1 MSADSKDRPTDM
13 SRRGFLTAGSVA
25 AAATLLAAC
34 GGGSSGSSGSGKSGS
49 AASPL
54 PSSSLSNELK
64 KPATIT
70 FWSWVPNI
78 AQEVAMFEKAYPNI
92 KVNLVN
98 AGQGLAEYTKL
109 RTALKAGKG
118 APDVVQIEYSY
129 LPTFTITNDLVDLA
143 PYGAN
148 DIKNDFVDWT
158 WKQVSVGDAVYA
170 IPQDTGPLGMLYRKD
185 IFDKYGLTVP
195 TTWEQFAEQGKK
207 LHAANPQISM
217 LDFANNDAGQT
228 FGYAWQA
235 GARPFKVNGSKITIA
250 VNSPE
255 MKKMAD
261 YFTPLVQSGVV
272 SSDAD
277 FNNDWYAGLTK
288 GSYATWVTAAWA
300 PIFLTSAAAKS
311 SGKWRA
317 AKMPQWNAGDDV
329 SGNWGGSTSA
339 VTKQSA
345 NPVAAAAFAM
355 WLNHNPE
362 SSMRMALKQ
371 SLFPPLKA
379 TLNSPSFSGA
389 ASAFFGGQKVNE
401 LFAQISST
409 VATDFQWS
417 PFNDYVT
424 STNNQILGG
433 ALNKKT
439 SLSAAL
445 DTWQTTLVSYAKKQ
459 GFTVT
464 G

>member
-1 MSADSKDRPTDM
+1 MSADPKDRSHDV
-13 SRRGFLTAGSVA
+13 SRRSFLAAGSLS

-34 GGGSSGSSGSGKSGS
+34 SGSGGSSANSNTAPKSVPS
-49 AASPL
+49 ASMKKA
-54 PSSSLSNELK
+54 LS

-70 FWSWVPNI
+70 FWTWVPDI

-92 KVNLVN
+92 KVKLVN

-109 RTALKAGKG
+109 RTALKAGTG

-129 LPTFTITNDLVDLA
+129 LPTFTVTHDLIDLA

-148 DIKNDFVDWT
+148 DIKDDYVEWT
-158 WKQVSVGDAVYA
+158 WKQVSVGDTVYA
-170 IPQDTGPLGMLYRKD
+170 IPQDTGPMGMVYRKD
-185 IFDKYGLTVP
+185 IFDKYNLTIP
-195 TTWEQFAEQGKK
+195 KTWAQFAEQGKK
-207 LHAANPQISM
+207 LHAANPHISM
-217 LDFANNDAGQT
+217 LNLANNDAGQM

-235 GARPFKVNGSKITIA
+235 GARPFEVNGSTIKIS

-261 YFTPLVQSGVV
+261 YYTPLVQSGVV
-272 SSDAD
+272 SGDAD
-277 FNNDWYAGLTK
+277 FNNDWYAGLTN

-300 PIFLTSAAAKS
+300 PVFMESAAAKS
-311 SGKWRA
+311 SGKWRVV
-317 AKMPQWNAGDDV
+317 KMPQWSAGQDV

-345 NPVAAAAFAM
+345 NPEVAAAFAM
-355 WLNHNPE
+355 YLNHNLQ
-362 SSMRMALKQ
+362 SSMRLATKQ

-379 TLNSPSFSGA
+379 TLHSSKFTNQ

-401 LFAQISST
+401 LYAKISDT
-409 VATDFQWS
+409 VSTDFQWS

-424 STNNQILGG
+424 STYNQIFGG
-433 ALNKKT
+433 ALTKKS

-445 DTWQTTLVSYAKKQ
+445 DSWQSQLVTYAKQQ

-464 G
+464 S